1 MEEVMLSSI
10 EVVPVEDSADEAE
23 DTTAEAED
31 ATVETEESAAP
42 EE

>member
-1 MEEVMLSSI
+1 MLGSI

-31 ATVETEESAAP
+31 ATGSATVETEESAAP